1 MSNQYFILMND
12 KDYLNFVSKFINV
25 DFGLFK
31 HQQTDIILLFKK
43 QISYAQQLNDLISKN
58 FLRNNLLSLE
68 TKDKLTNDLK

>member
-12 KDYLNFVSKFINV
+12 KDYLNFVPKFINV
-25 DFGLFK
+25 DFGPFK

-58 FLRNNLLSLE
+58 FLQNNLLSPE